1 MTDIV
6 NFPVQ
11 DITAI
16 RRVLH
21 QKVTAL
27 IASGATPGPHIV
39 SRAIDWYEGKA
50 GCSLSVEQQR
60 QLIHELGKP
69 GGPDPALGVPAQT
82 QQDAQKTT
90 ARLTP
95 LAGFDRHLN
104 TLSQRVMPEIMAL
117 LDLTDLSAGPDEL
130 QRETIARAV
139 RSVSRTQKLEL
150 NGAESTQ
157 LVEYVLD
164 DMMGFGPLERLL
176 ADDTISDIMVNGPQQ
191 VYIERHGQLELSD
204 VTFRNNQHV
213 LNIATR
219 IVSLAGRR
227 VDETTPLVDARL
239 PDGSRINV
247 TIPPLALKGPTMTIR
262 KFPKSELQLADL
274 VARQSMSS
282 AMAEF
287 LRLAARMRLNIL
299 ISGGTGSGKTTVL
312 NAISGEISASERIVT
327 IEDAAELRL
336 QQPHVVSLETRPP
349 SIEGLGEITM
359 RHLFRNTLR
368 MRPDRIII
376 GEVRSEEALDLLQAM
391 NTGHDGSMSTLHAN
405 SPRESLT
412 RLESM
417 IAMSGV
423 TLPSEFVRQQ
433 IASAVD
439 LVVQIARMRD
449 GVRRVVSI
457 CEIVGAEGN
466 TLSMQELFS
475 FSPDANQ
482 SGETIVGK
490 YHPTGTT
497 PYFAARAVEMGLDTA
512 LRSTLET

>member
-1 MTDIV
+1 MTVTPRMSDQENTSLPAALV
-6 NFPVQ
+6 E
-11 DITAI
+11 
-16 RRVLH
+16 
-21 QKVTAL
+21 KVSSL
-27 IASGATPGPHIV
+27 ISSGAEPGPHVV
-39 SRAIDWYEGKA
+39 SRAIDWYE
-50 GCSLSVEQQR
+50 
-60 QLIHELGKP
+60 
-69 GGPDPALGVPAQT
+69 AQT
-82 QQDAQKTT
+82 GQEIPIDEQRDLVRVLAEKADT
-90 ARLTP
+90 LTVIAP
-95 LAGFDRHLN
+95 SAPAEVAPGPTRSASLAGFDRHLN
-104 TLSQRVMPEIMAL
+104 SLSQRVMPEIMAL
-117 LDLTDLSAGPDEL
+117 LDLTELSSGSEDL

-139 RSVSRTQKLEL
+139 RSVSRKQKLEL
-150 NGAESTQ
+150 NGAESAQ

-176 ADDTISDIMVNGPQQ
+176 ADDTISDIMVNGPKQ
-191 VYIERHGQLELSD
+191 VYIERNGQLELTG
-204 VTFRNNQHV
+204 VTFRDNQHV

-247 TIPPLALKGPTMTIR
+247 TIPPLALKGPTLTIR
-262 KFPKSELQLADL
+262 KFPQGELQLADL
-274 VARQSMSS
+274 VARDSLSS

-287 LRLAARMRLNIL
+287 LRLAARMRLNVL
-299 ISGGTGSGKTTVL
+299 ISGGTGSGKTTLL
-312 NAISGEISASERIVT
+312 NAISGEISEVERIVT

-405 SPRESLT
+405 SPREALT

-417 IAMSGV
+417 IAMSG
-423 TLPSEFVRQQ
+423 TALPSEFVRQQ
-433 IASAVD
+433 ISSAID

-449 GVRRVVSI
+449 GVRRVTSI

-466 TLSMQELFS
+466 TLSMQELFR
-475 FSPDANQ
+475 FSPDLER

-490 YHPTGTT
+490 HQATGST
-497 PYFAARAVEMGLDTA
+497 PYFITRAAEMGLENA
-512 LRSTLET
+512 LRRTLEV